1 MVINKDQILK
11 YSIGVNIAL
20 LILCVCLWHKPAKIV
35 TQTKT
40 VTQTVQVKGETKTQI
55 EYKDRIVD
63 RVVEKITAGTTIIIT
78 EKSTDT
84 GKVDTNVQKQD
95 TTKTDTTS
103 VSTKT
108 ETFTTTRWFTAGGY
122 WRFDSQSPGVLVGL
136 NIWDITPFVMGD
148 YSVLHN
154 QFSYSAGVQIKF

>member
-1 MVINKDQILK
+1 MTINKDQILK
-11 YSIGVNIAL
+11 YSVIANAA
-20 LILCVCLWHKPAKIV
+20 LIIVAVTLWHKPAKIV
-35 TQTKT
+35 TQIKT

-55 EYKDRIVD
+55 EYKDRVVD
-63 RVVEKITAGTTIIIT
+63 RVIEKITAGTTIIIT

-108 ETFTTTRWFTAGGY
+108 ETFTQTRWFTAGGY
-122 WRFDSQSPGVLVGL
+122 WKFANASPGILFGL
-136 NIWDITPFVMGD
+136 NVFNVTPFVTAD
-148 YSVLHN
+148 YSTIDKKFTTAL
-154 QFSYSAGVQIKF
+154 GVQIKF